1 MMKVLQLSASAWV
14 LGVALSG
21 HAAMA
26 QEVRGP
32 EAVGSSPA
40 PAIAQEGSG
49 NVSKGPAASGPAAP
63 NEQGLEEIVVTAR
76 RTAENLQS
84 VPVSITAF
92 SGAQLQEQ
100 NARSVGDVAL
110 LTPGLQVNYSTS
122 TSAGAIYTLRGQVQ
136 QDPIANQDAA
146 VGVYVDG
153 LYWARAYGANAD
165 LLDVQGLQ
173 VLKGPQG
180 TLFGRN
186 TTGGAVLLTTND
198 PSFDKL
204 SGLVSATYGRFDHR
218 AITGVINVPLVDNKV
233 ALRVAGQLIKRDGY
247 IRDLNNGVKLGT
259 VDNYTVR
266 SKLRLQPT
274 DALNIV
280 LSGEWYRSKSLNDP
294 QRLIYASPTGPT
306 AIQAVV
312 QTDGLVAAGTPVAF
326 GGLGC
331 FDPTG
336 PEAACQARATQLL
349 DASIARNRGNSAD
362 LNSIPRSFVKT
373 QTYGATATL
382 DTSFGAVK
390 AITGYRKVK
399 SLSYNDNDGS
409 PFFVLDVGNGF
420 GRDPAIYNDLARLSQ
435 YSGELVATGKALRN
449 RLDFAAGLYYFHES
463 GVDSSVSEA
472 LVNINP
478 SQSGLWFYG
487 RIKNDS
493 KSAFGQVTYHATDAL
508 SFTGGL
514 RYSIDDKRLS
524 SYNGA
529 YQFGTVP
536 SLGSPTVFCLVAAV
550 CPASRKDRF
559 KGLSYTASVDYKFR
573 DGLLIYLK
581 TAKGFRS
588 GGENIRSTSAAGFV
602 PFKPEKVYS
611 YEGGIKSEFFDRHL
625 RVNVA
630 GYYSTLKDM
639 QRTITFATPGG
650 SVSTGI
656 LNAGEAEIY
665 GAEFE
670 ANAKLGG
677 GFRLDGTVG
686 YTHPR
691 YVRFND
697 NGFDRRHDAF
707 YGIPKWT
714 ASVSPSWSSDLDIG
728 KLLLRADF
736 AYQSDM
742 NISPVAFYTD
752 AAGVVHD
759 AQNGNP
765 VSAADAAG
773 YLRGAT
779 DQAHWLIN
787 ARAALTVMDGALE
800 LAVWGR
806 NLTDKRDYVAGLTLP
821 VLGYSAAGSR
831 EPRTFG
837 VTGTV
842 KFGAL

>member
-1 MMKVLQLSASAWV
+1 MMKVMQLSASAWV

-26 QEVRGP
+26 QE
-32 EAVGSSPA
+32 A
-40 PAIAQEGSG
+40 SG
-49 NVSKGPAASGPAAP
+49 NVSTGPAASGQAASD
-63 NEQGLEEIVVTAR
+63 ERGLDEIVVTAR

-84 VPVSITAF
+84 VPVAITAF

-100 NARSVGDVAL
+100 NARSVSDVAL
-110 LTPGLQVNYSTS
+110 VTPGLQVNYSTS
-122 TSAGAIYTLRGQVQ
+122 TSGGAIYTLRGQVQ

-186 TTGGAVLLTTND
+186 TTGGAVILSTND
-198 PSFDKL
+198 PSFDGL
-204 SGLVSATYGRFDHR
+204 SGLVSGTYGRFDHR
-218 AITGVINVPLVDNKV
+218 AVTGVMNVPLVDDKV
-233 ALRVAGQLIKRDGY
+233 AVRVAGQVVKRDGY

-274 DALNIV
+274 DSLNIV
-280 LSGEWYRSKSLNDP
+280 LSGEWYRSKSRNEP
-294 QRLIYASPTGPT
+294 QRLIYASPTGPM
-306 AIQAVV
+306 ALQAVV
-312 QTDGLVAAGTPVAF
+312 QTDGIVAAGTPVAF

-336 PEAACQARATQLL
+336 PAAACQTRATQLL
-349 DASIARNRGNSAD
+349 DASIARNRGNKAD
-362 LNSIPRSFVKT
+362 LNSIPRSYVKT
-373 QTYGATATL
+373 QTYGANATL
-382 DTSFGAVK
+382 DTSFGAIK
-390 AITGYRKVK
+390 AIGGYRKVK
-399 SLSYNDNDGS
+399 SESYNDNDGS
-409 PFFVLDVGNGF
+409 PFHVLDVGNGL
-420 GRDPAIYNDLARLSQ
+420 GNPGVVNDLAEISQ
-435 YSGELVATGKALRN
+435 YSAELVATGKALGD
-449 RLDFAAGLYYFHES
+449 RLDFATGLYYFHES
-463 GVDSSVSEA
+463 GFDSSVSEA
-472 LVNINP
+472 LVDINP
-478 SQSGLWFYG
+478 FQTGIFFFG

-529 YQFGTVP
+529 YPFGTVP
-536 SLGSPTVFCLVAAV
+536 ALGSPTLFCLVAPV
-550 CPASRKDRF
+550 CPASRKDTF
-559 KGLSYTASVDYKFR
+559 KGLSYTASVDYKIR
-573 DGLLIYLK
+573 DGMLIYAK

-588 GGENIRSTSAAGFV
+588 GGENIRSTSADGFV
-602 PFKPEKVYS
+602 PFAPEKVFS
-611 YEGGIKSEFFDRHL
+611 YELGIKSEFLDRRL

-630 GYYSTLKDM
+630 GYYSTLKDI
-639 QRTITFATPGG
+639 QRTITFISPEGA
-650 SVSTGI
+650 VSTGI

-670 ANAKLGG
+670 ANAILGA
-677 GFRLDGTVG
+677 GFRLDGTFA

-691 YVRFND
+691 YVRFDD
-697 NGFDRRHDAF
+697 NGFDRSHDAF
-707 YGIPKWT
+707 YGVPKWT
-714 ASVSPSWSSDLDIG
+714 ASISPSWSSDLDIG
-728 KLLLRADF
+728 KALVRADF

-742 NISPVAFYTD
+742 NISPAAFYTD
-752 AAGVVHD
+752 AGGVLRD

-779 DQAHWLIN
+779 DKAHWLIN
-787 ARAALTVMDGALE
+787 ARASLTVMDGALE
-800 LAVWGR
+800 LAVWGK

-821 VLGYSAAGSR
+821 GLGYSAAGAR

-837 VTGTV
+837 VTGTI
-842 KFGAL
+842 KFGAR